1 MISGSSDE
9 GVRIEVTVAAP
20 VDEVW
25 QSFRD
30 KQKILHWHG
39 WEYEGLEQEID
50 GTFFEDAEETGE
62 RSLTLHGHDTFS
74 LTPVPEGTRVVLTR
88 APKGTLPEWDEYYD
102 DITEGWITF
111 LHQLKFAHEFHP
123 GAVRRTLFW
132 PSEVSLGVT
141 GKPFFSSPNQSGF
154 VIEEWGPGLLV
165 TCPKM
170 TVVTTY
176 GFSDDELETLRQKG
190 DGS

>member
-1 MISGSSDE
+1 MSDE
-9 GVRIEVTVAAP
+9 GVRIEITVAAP

-39 WEYEGLEQEID
+39 WEYDGLEQEID
-50 GTFFEDAEETGE
+50 GTFFTDAEETG
-62 RSLTLHGHDTFS
+62 SHALSIHGHDTFT

-102 DITEGWITF
+102 EITEGWITF
-111 LHQLKFAHEFHP
+111 LHQLKFAHEYQP
-123 GAVRRTLFW
+123 GRVRRTLFW
-132 PSEVSLGVT
+132 PREVSLDVS
-141 GKPFFSSPNQSGF
+141 GKPFFESAHQRG
-154 VIEEWGPGLLV
+154 VVVEEWGPGLLI
-165 TCPKM
+165 TSPKV

-176 GFSDDELETLRQKG
+176 GFSDEELETLRQKG
-190 DGS
+190 EAS